1 MWIFHPHRQQKRD
14 ILRQKE
20 FQKKDLEVANEAF
33 ENHLKSEVKFKERI
47 KNIVNDEDT
56 SKIDKETQTDE
67 KSDVAEYEL
76 KIEAHEMCK
85 NFDIIEA
92 IGVNFDGTLDD
103 MKVDKEDTMRKILV
117 QKMRERQNELP
128 VYIVLVKNDDIAKE
142 IIESRRE
149 VHKFD
154 DYTLFIGRT

>member
-1 MWIFHPHRQQKRD
+1 M
-14 ILRQKE
+14 
-20 FQKKDLEVANEAF
+20 
-33 ENHLKSEVKFKERI
+33 
-47 KNIVNDEDT
+47 
-56 SKIDKETQTDE
+56 
-67 KSDVAEYEL
+67 AEYEL

-103 MKVDKEDTMRKILV
+103 MKVDKEDTKRKILV

-128 VYIVLVKNDDIAKE
+128 VYIVLVKNDDTAKE

-149 VHKFD
+149 VHILD
-154 DYTLFIGRT
+154 DYVFHRTDLKKIRIT

>member
-1 MWIFHPHRQQKRD
+1 MLWILNQSQQKRD
-14 ILRQKE
+14 ILQQKE

-47 KNIVNDEDT
+47 KNIVSDEDT
-56 SKIDKETQTDE
+56 SKVDKETQTDE

-92 IGVNFDGTLDD
+92 IGVNDQLSLQHNWIVSG
-103 MKVDKEDTMRKILV
+103 R
-117 QKMRERQNELP
+117 RP
-128 VYIVLVKNDDIAKE
+128 VW
-142 IIESRRE
+142 
-149 VHKFD
+149 
-154 DYTLFIGRT
+154 